1 LAERWGVSLRTVQRR
16 ISTANLQPVG
26 VQDRLPHFHKQ
37 EVEAYESRRSISPR
51 PGRSHSVK
59 RPIFS
64 VCIAH
69 RKGGQSKTSSCF
81 YLARELSAAGKRVVL
96 RDLDA
101 QRSLTKILRT
111 ARYTRGRIRPVEL
124 PAACGA
130 GARRSATSF
139 QTRY

>member
-1 LAERWGVSLRTVQRR
+1 
-16 ISTANLQPVG
+16 
-26 VQDRLPHFHKQ
+26 PHFHRRD
-37 EVEAYESRRSISPR
+37 VEAYEAKQSSEARGGQRRVLKS
-51 PGRSHSVK
+51 
-59 RPIFS
+59 PIFS